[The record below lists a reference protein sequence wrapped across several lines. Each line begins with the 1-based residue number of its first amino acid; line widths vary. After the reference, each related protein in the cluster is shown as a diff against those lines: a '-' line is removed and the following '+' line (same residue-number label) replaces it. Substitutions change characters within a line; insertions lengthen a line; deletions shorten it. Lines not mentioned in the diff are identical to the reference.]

1 MRLRRSEYTPPIS
14 LADPTSYFSFFDLIT
29 ITYISGIADPGNVC
43 CRNQCWGARVRRGA
57 EVKFPACMSLA
68 PGSRLN
74 AVPPPIPKT
83 TLIAVFCCPN
93 CPVRYTADFT
103 FREVT
108 TVMNLN
114 QTVTPSPEV
123 ISQEVSGET
132 VLLDLDSEHY
142 FGLDEIGTRI
152 WQLIRESGDLRII
165 YSTLLEEYEVEEE
178 RLRTDL
184 DALLGEI
191 TDLGLVTM
199 RAAA

>member
-1 MRLRRSEYTPPIS
+1 MPGAVFNGEFRGDAEIQVPNRIPLTSPSPT
-14 LADPTSYFSFFDLIT
+14 ADSMLTLPR
-29 ITYISGIADPGNVC
+29 P
-43 CRNQCWGARVRRGA
+43 Q
-57 EVKFPACMSLA
+57 KPA
-68 PGSRLN
+68 
-74 AVPPPIPKT
+74 
-83 TLIAVFCCPN
+83 LIAVFCCPN

-103 FREVT
+103 ITEVA

-114 QTVTPSPEV
+114 QTITPSPEV

-152 WQLIRESGDLRII
+152 WQLIKESGDLRII
-165 YSTLLEEYEVEEE
+165 YGTLLEEYEVEEE
-178 RLRTDL
+178 RLRADL